1 MSDLKEKELY
11 CATAKNYNYKAIWLI
26 KSIDGGVVEVYNI
39 TSNTTM
45 RKNYFELMV
54 YFDLQPISNN

>member
-11 CATAKNYNYKAIWLI
+11 CATAKNYKAIWLI